1 MGGRSRWDG
10 FPNSWGYKR
19 AGRQSGRG
27 KRRKQTS
34 VYVSSLC
41 RASISEQRDYLPS
54 GQGGK
59 EEEFGGER
67 SGYRGGR
74 RPRRFE
80 SGRRVLPDGRG
91 VARRDAEGPS
101 RRGVVSGTVVS
112 LLGATGHTAN
122 SRMPVV
128 PARLNG
134 RCFSCL
140 VDTGSER
147 TIISSRVVEG
157 MAGRLKPGRPLL
169 TADGSISRKGR
180 DCRVVIALEGHCFGI
195 PVLVMPELG
204 NLGVDCL
211 LGGDV
216 IDHMGGV
223 TVRRDPHLKYVVSWG
238 NPRPTSCCGMSSD
251 GHVQAAL
258 ASGVAGKS
266 VSRSQ
271 RAPAPLRI
279 DDSDFVADFADG
291 RWVVSWRWS
300 RELPKTL
307 QTRIGEYKC
316 TQAPHVRE
324 RYNAEIQRWISKG
337 WLKEWRGPIEGIIPL
352 LAVFQPSKDKVRPVM
367 DYRELNDFVECH
379 TGDVIAVCGEKIR
392 EWLAAAGRA

>member
-74 RPRRFE
+74 RPR
-80 SGRRVLPDGRG
+80 
-91 VARRDAEGPS
+91 
-101 RRGVVSGTVVS
+101 
-112 LLGATGHTAN
+112 
-122 SRMPVV
+122 
-128 PARLNG
+128 
-134 RCFSCL
+134 
-140 VDTGSER
+140 
-147 TIISSRVVEG
+147 SSRVVEG